1 MQITARVRISVHPMK
16 PEIVSR
22 QGGWH
27 CLMNLPSGART
38 SPIIRLFD
46 SMVAMIR
53 GQAVAY
59 TFVICHGLTPF
70 FAPAASLGFL
80 DFLGKPS
87 TGRRLVAVRSKA
99 ICPIASGGGR
109 TLDIP
114 GHMAISTICCI
125 TPSQIVHLSL
135 CTLHKDREP
144 YAACRELPLN
154 PYRITTWVH

>member
-1 MQITARVRISVHPMK
+1 MK

-22 QGGWH
+22 QGWLLLSYEPPFRGSYLSRH
-27 CLMNLPSGART
+27 SIVR
-38 SPIIRLFD
+38 FD
-46 SMVAMIR
+46 GCKMIR

-87 TGRRLVAVRSKA
+87 TGRRLVAARSKA